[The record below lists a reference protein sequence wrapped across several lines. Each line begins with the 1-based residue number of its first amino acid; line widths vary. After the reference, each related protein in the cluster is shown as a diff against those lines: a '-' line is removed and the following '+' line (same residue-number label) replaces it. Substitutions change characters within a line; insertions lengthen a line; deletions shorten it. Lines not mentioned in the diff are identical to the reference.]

1 MIKPLDGAGNFE
13 MKEAMISEDTY
24 ESSQS
29 VGMCSEDDDLKLMAL
44 IGFAIS
50 ADGDVQES
58 EELYREFLKK
68 VEGCD

>member
-1 MIKPLDGAGNFE
+1 MIKPLDGVENFE
-13 MKEAMISEDTY
+13 MNETTITEDTY
-24 ESSQS
+24 ESSQT
-29 VGMCSEDDDLKLMAL
+29 VGACSEDDDLKLMAL